1 MATERLTTIEGVI
14 KSTLEAIQEQTDSV
28 GYTYFTKAGSVNI
41 EDQLLAQDTG
51 DGVDYIIYQS
61 DGELNNE
68 VAYGFDAIDNTIE
81 YIIESRVENDGDVV
95 NPKFAIRSIMNQ
107 VLSDLKHAFWMNH
120 TLGDNVFRAKY
131 SRSYREYNKS
141 NNRIMAGSLF
151 FVLAVE
157 YSQRGSDPTATACEH

>member
-1 MATERLTTIEGVI
+1 MVTERLTTIEGVI

-28 GYTYFTKAGSVNI
+28 GYTYFTSTGSVNI
-41 EDQLLAQDTG
+41 EDQLLAQDGG

-61 DGELNNE
+61 DGEINNE

-81 YIIESRVENDGDVV
+81 YIIEAKVENDGDVS

-107 VLSDLKHAFWMNH
+107 VLSDLKHAFWMNMN
-120 TLGDNVFRAKY
+120 LNDNVFRAKY
-131 SRSYREYNKS
+131 ARSYREYNTS

-151 FVLAVE
+151 FVLGVE
-157 YSQRGSDPTATACEH
+157 YSQAGSNPTKSACEH